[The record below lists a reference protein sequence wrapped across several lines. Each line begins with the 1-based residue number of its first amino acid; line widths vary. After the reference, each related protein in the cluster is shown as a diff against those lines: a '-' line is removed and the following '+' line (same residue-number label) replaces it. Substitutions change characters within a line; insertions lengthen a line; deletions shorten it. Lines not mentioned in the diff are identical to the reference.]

1 MPFIQKEEIKK
12 KNERGMFLL
21 KWFLLQVIFSGGLIC
36 Y

>member
-1 MPFIQKEEIKK
+1 MLFIQKEEIK
-12 KNERGMFLL
+12 ERMREEFFLL